1 MKNEITLNDIKDVL
15 EFNKRNQVVVEPK
28 ANVEVLGTLV
38 QINGKYYLENE
49 TIDEDGSK
57 FKASHPVKTIV
68 LGY

>member
-38 QINGKYYLENE
+38 KINGKLYLEKE
-49 TIDEDGSK
+49 TVYGDGSK
-57 FKASHPVKTIV
+57 GISSHAVKDIV